1 MKRILIAIT
10 ALTIVGCEKQA
21 CTECVETVTVKF
33 YSPSS
38 TIIKVEESENV
49 RVICDESALEGVDGA
64 FVMSEESFGN
74 SGHYKQ
80 TTKSTTCN

>member
-1 MKRILIAIT
+1 MKKILIAIT
-10 ALTIVGCEKQA
+10 ALTIVGCEEQS
-21 CTECVETVTVKF
+21 CTECVQTITVKY

-38 TIIKVEESENV
+38 VVIKKEESENV
-49 RVICDESALEGVDGA
+49 RVICDEDALEGVDGA